1 MILIETETVD
11 AIITRLRSMLPDKM
25 ANSVLH
31 YLDKPAELTRDVLEE
46 IHPSGLYL
54 VQYVESPETEGDET
68 LLFGVYTVAIGL
80 EQSNKLGRA
89 VKLIVN
95 GLAPLGG
102 HKLKLHTDK
111 PENQEED
118 VMMRCVSFRLQ
129 NPTVPLSDAKIAEK
143 LTELDL

>member
-11 AIITRLRSMLPDKM
+11 AIITRLHSMLPDKM

-31 YLDKPAELTRDVLEE
+31 YLDRPADLTRDVLQV
-46 IHPSGLYL
+46 IHPTGLYL
-54 VQYVESPETEGDET
+54 VQYVESPESESDET

-89 VKLIVN
+89 AKIIVN
-95 GLAPLGG
+95 GLTPFGG
-102 HKLKLHTDK
+102 HQLKLHSDK
-111 PENQEED
+111 PESQEED
-118 VMMRCVSFRLQ
+118 VMVRCVSFRLF
-129 NPTVPLSDAKIAEK
+129 NPTLPLSDAKIAAR